1 MIHLVDLTRASAAE
15 PGAFTAETR
24 TVPLRSDKTAYTGVV
39 YTLHADSMSGTYLDL
54 PGHIRETDDGMTA
67 ATVPLEQLFRV
78 PATLVRLHRNSGS
91 GAVSAAEL
99 AAAAG
104 GLPSTPALI
113 INALGDLNPRDIA
126 LRSVHLDAG
135 AVDWIIA
142 SGCRLLVSDIYESPQ
157 IEGVFLKLFAA
168 GISTLCEPV
177 NLGRITARTC
187 RLTVLF
193 PKYPEL
199 TQIPCRALAEWEA
212 PDAPNGSRH
221 E

>member
-1 MIHLVDLTRASAAE
+1 MIHIVDLTRESAAE

-24 TVPLRSDKTAYTGVV
+24 TVPLRSDKTSYTGVV

-67 ATVPLEQLFRV
+67 ANFPIENLYRV
-78 PATLVRLHRNSGS
+78 PATLIRLHRRSGS

-99 AAAAG
+99 ADAAG
-104 GLPSTPALI
+104 SMPSTPALI
-113 INALGDLNPRDIA
+113 INALGDLNPHDVA
-126 LRSVHLDAG
+126 HRSVHLDAG

-142 SGCRLLVSDIYESPQ
+142 NGCRLLVSDIYESPQ

-177 NLGRITARTC
+177 NLGQIASKKC
-187 RLTVLF
+187 RLTILF
-193 PKYPEL
+193 PKFPEL
-199 TQIPCRALAEWEA
+199 TQIPCRALAEWET
-212 PDAPNGSRH
+212 PDATDGTAH